1 MEFNVDQLT
10 FPLRWHGRLVMKAGM
25 GSMEESVARVFL
37 SLGVTEGEVAY
48 ANKSSN
54 GTYETW
60 HLSGMVHDLAMLR
73 ALFTALEALPGVK
86 MLI

>member
-37 SLGVTEGEVAY
+37 SLGVTEGAPFFSL
-48 ANKSSN
+48 NFQFL
-54 GTYETW
+54 TLT
-60 HLSGMVHDLAMLR
+60 L
-73 ALFTALEALPGVK
+73 LFSFIPP
-86 MLI
+86 IS